1 MARWWWGLLV
11 SGLVGAQAAVVIQ
24 EVCYDPEGADAGQE
38 WVELVNNGMDDVD
51 LGGWLLD
58 CNGPN
63 LTLPA
68 LTLGPGQTLLIHC
81 NAAADL
87 PPAGLELWYAAA
99 SLGNTHGFV
108 GLWSGEQDGANLRDY
123 LQYGSVGHS
132 WESQAAEAGVWPL
145 DAFLPDVEQGHSL
158 RREGP
163 GQGPQVWQDE
173 DQPVPGETTT
183 QVGARETGLPSRP
196 RLGEVWPNPFN
207 PETRVTFHLPSLMPV
222 RLSLVDLRG
231 GEVRVL
237 EDGLL
242 PGGSHERRLVLDGE
256 AAGCY
261 FLRLQAAEHQ
271 EVRKILLVK

>member
-1 MARWWWGLLV
+1 MARWLWGLLV
-11 SGLVGAQAAVVIQ
+11 SGLVGVQAAVVIQ
-24 EVCYDPEGADAGQE
+24 EVCYDPEGADAGLE
-38 WVELVNNGMDDVD
+38 WVELVNNGMDPVD

-63 LTLPA
+63 LALPA
-68 LTLGPGQTLLIHC
+68 LVLGPGQTLLIHT
-81 NAAADL
+81 NVAADL
-87 PPAGLELWYAAA
+87 PPAGLELWFAAA

-108 GLWSGEQDGANLRDY
+108 GLWSGEQDPTNLQDY

-132 WESQAAEAGVWPL
+132 WESQAAEVGVWPL

-158 RREGP
+158 RRQGP
-163 GQGPQVWQDE
+163 GRGPQYWLDE
-173 DQPVPGETTT
+173 DNPQPGEAVTE
-183 QVGARETGLPSRP
+183 VGAREHGLPAQP

-207 PETRVTFHLPSLMPV
+207 PETRVTFHLPALMPV

-261 FLRLQAAEHQ
+261 FLRLQAGGRQ